1 MIIPFIQCQ
10 CYQICT
16 FCPRKPSSSR
26 LSPTSVNKNQKKL
39 SRPSKLL
46 VETASSSRQIKLPQ
60 QKLLFKS
67 LKPQRSSHRRD
78 QGRTRPRKISVKN
91 NQLVQLII
99 APRSL
104 LGHFFRT
111 KEAWSNRMQCQQI
124 HLSKTSRTPLETM
137 SCLREVRSSPI
148 LTLSNSSLK

>member
-1 MIIPFIQCQ
+1 M
-10 CYQICT
+10 
-16 FCPRKPSSSR
+16 FCPRKPSLSR
-26 LSPTSVNKNQKKL
+26 LSPTSANKNQKKL

-60 QKLLFKS
+60 QKSLIKS

-78 QGRTRPRKISVKN
+78 QGRTRPRKITVKN

-104 LGHFFRT
+104 LGHSFQT
-111 KEAWSNRMQCQQI
+111 KGAWSNRMQCQRI
-124 HLSKTSRTPLETM
+124 HLSKTSKMPLETM

-148 LTLSNSSLK
+148 LTLSNS